1 MTFVRGPVT
10 YNDFDCISDALGI
23 ERGAPYPH
31 TELGVEYTKQK
42 SWDSGKFTQ
51 SYWDSLTPEEKHIR
65 CNLRKNYKHS
75 ETTKYKMR
83 VSNLGKTKPSL
94 HKGGKVIKD
103 GILEEFDCLSHFCKK
118 HNLSTGHVCEMMQG
132 KRKSVKGWKLWEN
145 H

>member
-1 MTFVRGPVT
+1 MAFVRGPFT

-31 TELGVEYTKQK
+31 TELDVEYTKQK

-75 ETTKYKMR
+75 ETTKYKMS

-103 GILEEFDCLSHFCKK
+103 GILEEFDCISHFCKK

-132 KRKSVKGWKLWEN
+132 KRKSVKGWRLWEN